1 MADTPA
7 PPPDKDPEAPDD
19 EPEVPKDPEVP
30 GEPPAPGMPAPS
42 VEPHASL
49 STFAAIKPLRP
60 AQQAALA
67 TWMKANYHDP
77 EGHYPLANWE
87 GMYADMRA
95 HAPTE

>member
-1 MADTPA
+1 MADTPTTD
-7 PPPDKDPEAPDD
+7 PTTDEDPEAPQDL
-19 EPEVPKDPEVP
+19 EKLPATPE
-30 GEPPAPGMPAPS
+30 EPPTPETPAPM

-49 STFAAIKPLRP
+49 STFAAIKALRP

-95 HAPTE
+95 HAPTA